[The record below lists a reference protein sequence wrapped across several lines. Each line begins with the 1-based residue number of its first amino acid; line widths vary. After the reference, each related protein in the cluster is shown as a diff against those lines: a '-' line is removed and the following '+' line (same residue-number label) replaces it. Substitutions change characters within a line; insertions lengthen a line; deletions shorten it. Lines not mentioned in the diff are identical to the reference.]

1 MARFVVSQAIWVDAA
16 DRFAWSRGRWLGT
29 HNPLVAGSS
38 PARPTGQPSIRGWP
52 GSSSVVSYRGWV
64 VDGGWVVEGVPP
76 PGGADS
82 SDGLYSAPILLYTS
96 GGFAA
101 ETFCH

>member
-1 MARFVVSQAIWVDAA
+1 MADNEDNIRVDVAA
-16 DRFAWSRGRWLGT
+16 PFTA
-29 HNPLVAGSS
+29 A
-38 PARPTGQPSIRGWP
+38 
-52 GSSSVVSYRGWV
+52 VSYRGSGMTCGGWV

-82 SDGLYSAPILLYTS
+82 SDGLYSTATLIDTIV
-96 GGFAA
+96 GFAA